1 MFSAWDKAKGFTI
14 IEVMIV
20 LASSGTLLLVA
31 LLMIGGQVNK
41 ANFLQG
47 QRSIQLDFQN
57 LINQVTSGSFIFPG
71 DISCSANATG
81 AITVSSS
88 PSIQGHNVGCIFIGK
103 AIYAT
108 AQFSPKSYSIYNVV
122 GQQCFGALNPCT
134 GPINLYQSAPVLI
147 TQPNDVSKQTLE
159 GGMTIKSIYVP
170 NSSPSIL
177 LKGNNYCGIGILAT
191 SKTGSGGLQYGLYVV
206 GQGGIGISSLPP
218 CDLNKPI
225 SSTTRTPSDTDLNTD
240 SFTLDSHLVDS
251 IDICLQSGGST
262 RNLVLTTGSS
272 AYSGSGVQG
281 NGLITYLGSAGC

>member
-71 DISCSANATG
+71 DISCSANASTG

-88 PSIQGHNVGCIFIGK
+88 SSTQGHNVGCILIGK
-103 AIYAT
+103 AIYVTAT
-108 AQFSPKSYSIYNVV
+108 SSPKNYSIYNVV
-122 GQQCFGALNPCT
+122 GQQCTGSSDPCDGT
-134 GPINLYQSAPVLI
+134 TNLSSIKPVLI
-147 TQPNDVSKQTLE
+147 TQPKDVSTQTLE
-159 GGMTIKSIYVP
+159 GGMTIKSIK
-170 NSSPSIL
+170 SPSL
-177 LKGNNYCGIGILAT
+177 NTSSCGLGVLAT
-191 SKTGSGGLQYGLYVV
+191 TSSGSVQYNLYVAGSMNLAASDLPSV
-206 GQGGIGISSLPP
+206 CGSNPPATTTTVSESSHNL
-218 CDLNKPI
+218 
-225 SSTTRTPSDTDLNTD
+225 TDT
-240 SFTLDSHLVDS
+240 HLTNL
-251 IDICLQSGGST
+251 INICLQSGSST

-272 AYSGSGVQG
+272 ASTTGSGVQG
-281 NGLITYLGSAGC
+281 NGLIAYLGSAGC

>member
-57 LINQVTSGSFIFPG
+57 LINQVTSGNFIFPG
-71 DISCSANATG
+71 DISCSANASTG
-81 AITVSSS
+81 AIAVSSS
-88 PSIQGHNVGCIFIGK
+88 SSTQGHNVGCIFIGK

-108 AQFSPKSYSIYNVV
+108 TQYSPKSYSIYNVV

-147 TQPNDVSKQTLE
+147 TQPSDVSKQTLE

-170 NSSPSIL
+170 NT
-177 LKGNNYCGIGILAT
+177 GNDYCGIGT
-191 SKTGSGGLQYGLYVV
+191 TG
-206 GQGGIGISSLPP
+206 LPP

-225 SSTTRTPSDTDLNTD
+225 ISTTAIPSDTDPNM
-240 SFTLDSHLVDS
+240 LDSHLVDS
-251 IDICLQSGGST
+251 IDICLQSGSST

-272 AYSGSGVQG
+272 ASTGSGVQG
-281 NGLITYLGSAGC
+281 NGLITYLGSAPC

>member
-57 LINQVTSGSFIFPG
+57 LINQVTSGNFIFPG
-71 DISCSANATG
+71 DISCSANTSTG

-88 PSIQGHNVGCIFIGK
+88 PSTQGHNVGCIFIGK

-134 GPINLYQSAPVLI
+134 GPINLDQSAPVLI

-170 NSSPSIL
+170 TTSNSPST
-177 LKGNNYCGIGILAT
+177 LKGNNYCGIGIFAT

-206 GQGGIGISSLPP
+206 GQSGLGTAGLPP
-218 CDLNKPI
+218 CDYNKPI
-225 SSTTRTPSDTDLNTD
+225 SSTTLTPSDTDSNM
-240 SFTLDSHLVDS
+240 LDSRLVDS
-251 IDICLQSGGST
+251 IDICLQSGSST

-272 AYSGSGVQG
+272 ASTTGSGVQG
-281 NGLITYLGSAGC
+281 NGLITYLGSAPC

>member
-57 LINQVTSGSFIFPG
+57 LINQVTSGNFIFPG
-71 DISCSANATG
+71 DISCSANASTG
-81 AITVSSS
+81 AIAVSSS
-88 PSIQGHNVGCIFIGK
+88 SSTQGHNVGCIFIGK

-108 AQFSPKSYSIYNVV
+108 TQYSPKSYSIYNVV

-147 TQPNDVSKQTLE
+147 TQPSDVSKQTLE

-170 NSSPSIL
+170 NT
-177 LKGNNYCGIGILAT
+177 GNDYCGIGILAT

-206 GQGGIGISSLPP
+206 GQGGIGTTGLPP

-225 SSTTRTPSDTDLNTD
+225 ISTTAIPSDTDPNM
-240 SFTLDSHLVDS
+240 LDSHLVDS
-251 IDICLQSGGST
+251 IDICLQSGSST

-272 AYSGSGVQG
+272 ASTGSGVQG
-281 NGLITYLGSAGC
+281 NGLITYLGSAPC

>member
-71 DISCSANATG
+71 DISCSANASTG
-81 AITVSSS
+81 AITVSPSS
-88 PSIQGHNVGCIFIGK
+88 STQGHNVGCILIGK
-103 AIYAT
+103 AIYVT
-108 AQFSPKSYSIYNVV
+108 TQYSPKSYSIYNVV

-134 GPINLYQSAPVLI
+134 GPINLDQSAPVLI

-170 NSSPSIL
+170 TTSPSA
-177 LKGNNYCGIGILAT
+177 LKGYNYCGIGILAT

-206 GQGGIGISSLPP
+206 GQVEKIIPGLPP
-218 CDLNKPI
+218 CNLYKPGL
-225 SSTTRTPSDTDLNTD
+225 STTATPSDTDLNTD
-240 SFTLDSHLVDS
+240 SHTLDSHLVDS
-251 IDICLQSGGST
+251 IDICLQSGSST